1 MTALKTQVE
10 RTHVD
15 EAIFAARDG
24 RRARRLR
31 NSAIAVGVLAILW
44 IVGLG
49 VGTIG
54 FGSLPGV
61 GLVKGARADT
71 RKPKPAAVPPPI
83 SREAARSR
91 LLGAGARTVRSS
103 SASRTGV
110 HRAAAAIARRAATP
124 KKASRPSVVTTPAA
138 PTQTP
143 TNPATRT
150 RGWARKGYQAPR
162 GLLRKS
168 APPPPATS
176 RGRQVGRT
184 KPLPPPPAAVSPGQ
198 AKKAAEP
205 PPPPPPPRKG

>member
-15 EAIFAARDG
+15 EAIFVARDG

-49 VGTIG
+49 VGMIG

-71 RKPKPAAVPPPI
+71 RKPVAVPPPI
-83 SREAARSR
+83 SAEAAKSQF
-91 LLGAGARTVRSS
+91 LGAQARTVRPS
-103 SASRTGV
+103 SASTTGV
-110 HRAAAAIARRAATP
+110 HRAAAGMARRAATA

-138 PTQTP
+138 PAQTP

-162 GLLRKS
+162 GLVRKS
-168 APPPPATS
+168 APPPPPAMS

-184 KPLPPPPAAVSPGQ
+184 KSLPPPPAAVSPGQ

-205 PPPPPPPRKG
+205 PPPPPPPRKR